1 MTGEEPWG
9 SSSLHL
15 NGCCLQSQTRVWVW
29 VCIHV
34 LFETELHSSCS
45 KTWTNASSTARWKTY
60 AETCTAAL
68 NHRVSLLHLSP
79 SLPES
84 SSNTCTACLWYCS
97 WDSTRDDSWLTCSI
111 YTHRVHLWVSPLL
124 FIMNWFLLWNNS
136 TFHQLL
142 VSNVQNYRRTP
153 QIGGH
158 QRNNKEIWNWQT
170 SSQVAYSSPSTSLH
184 Y

>member
-68 NHRVSLLHLSP
+68 NRFITAPVSEFAWKLLQHLHGLSVV
-79 SLPES
+79 LQLGLHQRRQLAHLLDLHTQS
-84 SSNTCTACLWYCS
+84 SSLSFTSFVYYELIFTVKQFNFPPTASFQCPKLQ
-97 WDSTRDDSWLTCSI
+97 
-111 YTHRVHLWVSPLL
+111 THA
-124 FIMNWFLLWNNS
+124 
-136 TFHQLL
+136 TD
-142 VSNVQNYRRTP
+142 RRTP
-153 QIGGH
+153 E
-158 QRNNKEIWNWQT
+158 K
-170 SSQVAYSSPSTSLH
+170 
-184 Y
+184 

>member
-1 MTGEEPWG
+1 MTGEEPWR

-111 YTHRVHLWVSPLL
+111 YTHTQSSSLSFTSFVYYELIFTVKQFNFPPTASFQRPKLQTHA
-124 FIMNWFLLWNNS
+124 
-136 TFHQLL
+136 TD
-142 VSNVQNYRRTP
+142 RRTP
-153 QIGGH
+153 E
-158 QRNNKEIWNWQT
+158 K
-170 SSQVAYSSPSTSLH
+170 
-184 Y
+184 